1 MSFSFLPDIRLYTV
15 YDIAAQELKNRGI
28 KLLLLDIDNTL
39 LPYSCELPDER
50 LLGWLA
56 GLRQAGIQLFIIS
69 NNRSQRPHRIAPRLG
84 IDYVAHAKKP
94 SPKAALEAMRRFG
107 AKPEETAA
115 VGDQVYI
122 DVLMAHRCGAAA
134 ILVEP
139 IKFTNPFLFL
149 RYLAEVPIRIFRKRG
164 FNNGKIG

>member
-1 MSFSFLPDIRLYTV
+1 MSFLFLPDIRLDNV
-15 YDIAAQELKNRGI
+15 YDITAKELKARGI

-39 LPYSCELPDER
+39 LPYSSEIPDEK
-50 LLGWLA
+50 LLGWIR
-56 GLRQAGIQLFIIS
+56 GLEDAGIELFIIS
-69 NNRSQRPHRIAPRLG
+69 NNRSERPHRIAPRLG
-84 IDYVAHAKKP
+84 LDYVARAGKP
-94 SPKAALEAMRRFG
+94 STKAAVEAMRRFG
-107 AKPEETAA
+107 ARPEETAA

-139 IKFTNPFLFL
+139 IKFTNPFLFI

>member
-1 MSFSFLPDIRLYTV
+1 MSFSFLPDIRLDTV
-15 YDIAAQELKNRGI
+15 YDITAQELKNRGI

-39 LPYSCELPDER
+39 LPYSIEMPDEI
-50 LLGWLA
+50 LLAWLR
-56 GLRQAGIQLFIIS
+56 GLERAGICLFIIS

-94 SPKAALEAMRRFG
+94 SPRAALEAMSRFG
-107 AKPEETAA
+107 VRPEETAA

-122 DVLMAHRCGAAA
+122 DVLMAHRCGALA
-134 ILVEP
+134 IVVEP
-139 IKFTNPFLFL
+139 IKFTNPLLFI

-164 FNNGKIG
+164 FNNGKTG